1 MTNIA
6 VVQTDITAS
15 AAAGAALGS
24 QALAELRGQSPHAM
38 ILFASSSYDYAA
50 LLQALHETCRP
61 AVLIGCSSAGEF
73 VGEHPREHA
82 ACAIAFHSSDM
93 QFTASI
99 GRGLRT
105 DRAAAASALAAGF
118 TGQSAHGRQY
128 PYRYAMILTDALAG
142 HTDELVEQVTRL
154 TAGTYQLFGGGAGDD
169 ARFHRTHVFC
179 GTEAVA
185 DAAVALEILSNKP
198 LGIGVRHGWQPAS
211 QPMRITES
219 DGMRLVSLDAV
230 PALEA
235 LEEYAEA
242 TGQRLDRHDPL
253 PFFLHNVLGIRS
265 EEGYKLRV
273 PLNIGED
280 GSITCAADI
289 PNGSTLCIMRTT
301 AASAAEAAAQATQT
315 ALEQLQGDRPRAAIF
330 FDCVATRLRI
340 GGDFGLELAA
350 LRQALDTA
358 PFAGCNTYGQIARAN
373 GQFSGFHNCT
383 AVIAVFPD

>member
-1 MTNIA
+1 MTDIA
-6 VVQTDITAS
+6 VVQTDLTAS

-38 ILFASSSYDYAA
+38 ILFASSSYDYEA
-50 LLQALHETCRP
+50 LLHALHQACQP

-73 VGEHPREHA
+73 VSEQPREHA
-82 ACAIAFHSSDM
+82 ACAIAFRSSDM
-93 QFTASI
+93 QFNASI
-99 GRGLRT
+99 GRGLRAS
-105 DRAAAASALAAGF
+105 RAAAAGALAAGF
-118 TGQSAHGRQY
+118 TGQSVHGRQY
-128 PYRYAMILTDALAG
+128 PHRCAMILTDALAG
-142 HTDELVEQVTRL
+142 HADELIEEVTRL

-169 ARFHRTHVFC
+169 ARFHRTHVFY
-179 GTEAVA
+179 GTEAVP

-198 LGIGVRHGWQPAS
+198 IGLGVRHGWQPAS
-211 QPMRITES
+211 PPMRVTEA

-230 PALEA
+230 PALDA
-235 LEEYAEA
+235 LEEHAEA

-265 EEGYKLRV
+265 EDGYKLRV

-289 PNGSTLCIMRTT
+289 PNGSLLCIMRTT
-301 AASAAEAAAQATQT
+301 AASAAEAAAHATQT
-315 ALEQLQGDRPRAAIF
+315 ALGQLQGHRPKAAIF

-350 LRQALDTA
+350 LRQVLGAA
-358 PFAGCNTYGQIARAN
+358 PFAGCNTYGQIARAD

-383 AVIAVFPD
+383 AVIGVFPD